1 MALRRQQ
8 LHHRIKGQ
16 AANHAA
22 VMEQASGHPDPGA
35 ASGITRMPV
44 AVVTVNPVS
53 SNYATLAMQE
63 VLPIVAADGAMVPAT
78 APGRWDQ
85 LWQAGRT

>member
-8 LHHRIKGQ
+8 LHHRVKGQ

-22 VMEQASGHPDPGA
+22 AMASAGAHPDPGA
-35 ASGITRMPV
+35 VSGITQMPV
-44 AVVTVNPVS
+44 AMVLVNPVS
-53 SNYATLAMQE
+53 SDYATLAMQE
-63 VLPIVAADGAMVPAT
+63 VLPVTTADGAMIPAT

-85 LWQAGRT
+85 LFQAGRT

>member
-1 MALRRQQ
+1 
-8 LHHRIKGQ
+8 
-16 AANHAA
+16 
-22 VMEQASGHPDPGA
+22 V
-35 ASGITRMPV
+35 SGITQMPV
-44 AVVTVNPVS
+44 AMVLVNPTN

-63 VLPIVAADGAMVPAT
+63 VLPIVTADGAMVPAT

>member
-1 MALRRQQ
+1 MAMRRVQ

-22 VMEQASGHPDPGA
+22 VMENAHPSAPGPA
-35 ASGITRMPV
+35 MLPV
-44 AVVTVNPVS
+44 AVVSVNQTS
-53 SNYATLAMQE
+53 TDYATLGMSE
-63 VLPIVAADGAMVPAT
+63 LIPIITADGAMIAAT

-85 LWQAGRT
+85 LYQAGRT

>member
-1 MALRRQQ
+1 MALRRQH

-16 AANHAA
+16 AANHAT
-22 VMEQASGHPDPGA
+22 VMDQAGGHPSPA
-35 ASGITRMPV
+35 TVSGITQMPIAMV
-44 AVVTVNPVS
+44 RVNPTS
-53 SNYATLAMQE
+53 SNSATRARQE
-63 VLPIVAADGAMVPAT
+63 VLPIETADGALVPAT

>member
-1 MALRRQQ
+1 MAIRKQH

-22 VMEQASGHPDPGA
+22 HMAAAEGHPSA
-35 ASGITRMPV
+35 ATVSGITQMPV
-44 AVVTVNPVS
+44 SMVLVNPVS

-63 VLPIVAADGAMVPAT
+63 VLPIVTADGAMIPAT

-85 LWQAGRT
+85 LYQAGRT

>member
-1 MALRRQQ
+1 MALRRQH

-16 AANHAA
+16 AANHAT
-22 VMEQASGHPDPGA
+22 VMDQAGGHPSPA
-35 ASGITRMPV
+35 TVSGITPMPIAMV
-44 AVVTVNPVS
+44 LVNPTS
-53 SNYATLAMQE
+53 SNYATLARQE
-63 VLPIVAADGAMVPAT
+63 VLPIVTADGAMVPAT